1 MARGSTL
8 PALVLLAF
16 ACWPARADACRCQQ
30 QGLEAYYQNADIV
43 FLADIVAVTTVTPED
58 GGAAF
63 RNAPP
68 RIVEAFKGAEG
79 IRYVRT
85 PASTAACGIEVRPGG
100 RYWVFA
106 QRRPGE
112 PVAWIDSC
120 NGSRTAGSGFSGI
133 EADRVAARLREFAAT
148 EAHASTLKPHTNPAC
163 WTAPRRYH
171 TGDPPADIAQKIT
184 LERTEKTPGDVAGVK
199 SPNGAY
205 AFQVQDP
212 TAIQRPP
219 RVATVTVDMERDYR
233 LALRLHGV
241 AEPVQPEWINE
252 KLIFLRA
259 TWGRGSFTDL
269 ILDVEA
275 EELIYAEVAWAGE
288 RLFEEKRGP
297 CIPEGP

>member
-120 NGSRTAGSGFSGI
+120 NGSRDAGAGFSNVG
-133 EADRVAARLREFAAT
+133 ASRVASRLRELAAADA
-148 EAHASTLKPHTNPAC
+148 EAGAPAPYTNPAC
-163 WTAPRRYH
+163 WAGPRRYH
-171 TGDPPADIAQKIT
+171 TGPPPADIAQKIT
-184 LERTEKTPGDVAGVK
+184 LERADKTHGNVAGAR

-205 AFQVQDP
+205 AFEVQNP
-212 TAIQRPP
+212 TSIQRPP
-219 RVATVTVDMERDYR
+219 RVATVTVDVERDYR

-241 AEPVQPEWINE
+241 AEPVQPEWTNE
-252 KLIFLRA
+252 KLIFLRVA
-259 TWGRGSFTDL
+259 WSSTSFTDL

-275 EELIYAEVAWAGE
+275 EKLIYSEAVWAGE
-288 RLFEEKRGP
+288 RLFEEKSGS
-297 CIPEGP
+297 CVPEGR